1 MAIFH
6 ASTKT
11 ISRSAGRSATAA
23 AAYRAGVE
31 LVDER
36 TGLVHDYTRRGGVV
50 ATEILIPGG
59 GSAERN
65 ALWNAAETA
74 EKRKDARTARE
85 WVIALPAELD
95 AAQRAALA
103 REFAAALVERYGVAV
118 DLAIHRPDQEGDNR
132 NHHAHVLTTTRQV
145 SRDPSGALV
154 LGDKA
159 SIELSDTKRRALG
172 LGAAAD
178 EIGAVRELW
187 EQLANAA
194 LERAGSAERID
205 SRSLAAQG
213 IDREA
218 TQHLGP
224 VATEMERRGAPTDR
238 GDGNRQAAAN
248 NARRAELSAEII
260 DLQAERERRRP
271 APEAVRQVEDRTPGP
286 GGAGL
291 LVAGGFAAARAA
303 VVADPYD
310 RPAPPDPL
318 ERWREAVAL
327 AERGGDAVELVQRR
341 AELAAAAALV
351 AQGEPP
357 AHHLDKIWQAGAK
370 AGLAYLQAELAP
382 AEPRR
387 GPESGDPQAG
397 GATGRATPE
406 RPAVSVAEA
415 FRLEIGREIE
425 RQREARDAERE
436 AREQAE
442 RLAAIERES
451 AAAQAKRERERL
463 ERMSSREL
471 AIEIGRL
478 RPLPA
483 RRLAEDDPAVIRA
496 DDAARALEDRR
507 RLAAAK
513 ADQAQDEAARWREA
527 HPLRA
532 RLHDAGLFRAAYLVE
547 RARIEAA
554 ARQESRQLGPRI
566 DEANTRR
573 WQARS
578 EAERR
583 ITAEQAPMQAK
594 VAELEA
600 MQQEKLRQ
608 EMAEK
613 KRLEAER
620 RRGQAAEKVER
631 MAQKRLVGASGYRD
645 SSSDW
650 KATPQPL
657 RDLIDE
663 YNRQPREVQAEIL
676 KQLRD
681 DPQACERVSGW
692 LRQRERGLDRG
703 GYSL

>member
-1 MAIFH
+1 LERIAVAIFH

-271 APEAVRQVEDRTPGP
+271 APEAVRQVEDRTPE
-286 GGAGL
+286 
-291 LVAGGFAAARAA
+291 AA
-303 VVADPYD
+303 
-310 RPAPPDPL
+310 PDPL
-318 ERWREAVAL
+318 ERWRQRPRTAHA
-327 AERGGDAVELVQRR
+327 RGDG
-341 AELAAAAALV
+341 
-351 AQGEPP
+351 
-357 AHHLDKIWQAGAK
+357 
-370 AGLAYLQAELAP
+370 
-382 AEPRR
+382 
-387 GPESGDPQAG
+387 
-397 GATGRATPE
+397 
-406 RPAVSVAEA
+406 
-415 FRLEIGREIE
+415 
-425 RQREARDAERE
+425 
-436 AREQAE
+436 
-442 RLAAIERES
+442 
-451 AAAQAKRERERL
+451 
-463 ERMSSREL
+463 
-471 AIEIGRL
+471 
-478 RPLPA
+478 
-483 RRLAEDDPAVIRA
+483 
-496 DDAARALEDRR
+496 
-507 RLAAAK
+507 
-513 ADQAQDEAARWREA
+513 
-527 HPLRA
+527 
-532 RLHDAGLFRAAYLVE
+532 
-547 RARIEAA
+547 
-554 ARQESRQLGPRI
+554 
-566 DEANTRR
+566 
-573 WQARS
+573 
-578 EAERR
+578 
-583 ITAEQAPMQAK
+583 
-594 VAELEA
+594 
-600 MQQEKLRQ
+600 
-608 EMAEK
+608 
-613 KRLEAER
+613 
-620 RRGQAAEKVER
+620 
-631 MAQKRLVGASGYRD
+631 SGYRGGRGR
-645 SSSDW
+645 
-650 KATPQPL
+650 ARGAAG
-657 RDLIDE
+657 RDRARARPGTE
-663 YNRQPREVQAEIL
+663 TGTGTGCA
-676 KQLRD
+676 
-681 DPQACERVSGW
+681 
-692 LRQRERGLDRG
+692 
-703 GYSL
+703 

>member
-1 MAIFH
+1 MERIAVAIFH

-11 ISRSAGRSATAA
+11 VSRSAGRSAIAS

-36 TGLVHDYTRRGGVV
+36 TGLVHDYTRRGGVA

-271 APEAVRQVEDRTPGP
+271 APA
-286 GGAGL
+286 
-291 LVAGGFAAARAA
+291 
-303 VVADPYD
+303 
-310 RPAPPDPL
+310 PDPL

-397 GATGRATPE
+397 GAKGRPTPE

-496 DDAARALEDRR
+496 DDAASALEERR
-507 RLAAAK
+507 RLASAK
-513 ADQAQDEAARWREA
+513 AEQAQDEAERWREA
-527 HPLRA
+527 HPIRA
-532 RLHDAGLFRAAYLVE
+532 RLHDAGLFRAGYLVE
-547 RARIEAA
+547 RERIEAA

-573 WQARS
+573 WRARS
-578 EAERR
+578 EAETR
-583 ITAEQAPMQAK
+583 ITAEQAPLLAK

-608 EMAEK
+608 EQAEK
-613 KRLEAER
+613 KRLAEER
-620 RRGQAAEKVER
+620 RLEQVAEKVER
-631 MAQKRLVGASGYRD
+631 MAQKRLAGASGYRD

-650 KATPQPL
+650 KATPAPL

-663 YNRQPREVQAEIL
+663 YNRQPKEVQAEIL
-676 KQLRD
+676 KKLRA
-681 DPQACERVSGW
+681 DPEACKQVADM
-692 LRQRERGLDRG
+692 LQKRERGLDRG
-703 GYSL
+703 MSI

>member
-1 MAIFH
+1 
-6 ASTKT
+6 
-11 ISRSAGRSATAA
+11 
-23 AAYRAGVE
+23 
-31 LVDER
+31 
-36 TGLVHDYTRRGGVV
+36 
-50 ATEILIPGG
+50 
-59 GSAERN
+59 
-65 ALWNAAETA
+65 
-74 EKRKDARTARE
+74 
-85 WVIALPAELD
+85 
-95 AAQRAALA
+95 
-103 REFAAALVERYGVAV
+103 
-118 DLAIHRPDQEGDNR
+118 
-132 NHHAHVLTTTRQV
+132 
-145 SRDPSGALV
+145 
-154 LGDKA
+154 
-159 SIELSDTKRRALG
+159 
-172 LGAAAD
+172 
-178 EIGAVRELW
+178 
-187 EQLANAA
+187 
-194 LERAGSAERID
+194 
-205 SRSLAAQG
+205 
-213 IDREA
+213 
-218 TQHLGP
+218 
-224 VATEMERRGAPTDR
+224 MERRGPAADR
-238 GDGNRQAAAN
+238 GSGDRQAAAN

-271 APEAVRQVEDRTPGP
+271 APEAVHQVEDRTPDP
-286 GGAGL
+286 RLEAGA
-291 LVAGGFAAARAA
+291 FAARIRAPG
-303 VVADPYD
+303 ADPYD
-310 RPAPPDPL
+310 RPEPRRPAPAPDPL
-318 ERWREAVAL
+318 DRYRERARE

-357 AHHLDKIWQAGAK
+357 AHHLDKIWRAGAK

-387 GPESGDPQAG
+387 GPESGDRQVG

-406 RPAVSVAEA
+406 RPAVDAMAA
-415 FRLEIGREIE
+415 FRAEIE
-425 RQREARDAERE
+425 RRAERE
-436 AREQAE
+436 AEREWQAE
-442 RLAAIERES
+442 IERRAKLAATDAER
-451 AAAQAKRERERL
+451 QRL

-471 AIEIGRL
+471 GIEIGRL

-483 RRLAEDDPAVIRA
+483 RRLAEDDAAVIRA

-532 RLHDAGLFRAAYLVE
+532 RLHDAGLFRAGYLVE
-547 RARIEAA
+547 RERIEAA

-573 WQARS
+573 WRARS
-578 EAERR
+578 EAETR
-583 ITAEQAPMQAK
+583 ITAEQAPLLAK

-608 EMAEK
+608 EQAEK
-613 KRLEAER
+613 KRLAEER
-620 RRGQAAEKVER
+620 RLEQVAEKVER